1 MGRRGR
7 APRTPELKVHGRRDP
22 SLVTDKAFK
31 LFGDFGVYTKEELV
45 ARAEIEYESYAK
57 SVNIEAK
64 AMINIAGKQ
73 LTRLLS
79 ATQPSSLSP

>member
-1 MGRRGR
+1 MVD
-7 APRTPELKVHGRRDP
+7 AIP
-22 SLVTDKAFK
+22 SLVTEKAFK

-64 AMINIAGKQ
+64 AMNQYRRKAADPGCCPLHNRPRPVLK
-73 LTRLLS
+73 RREGCMPGS
-79 ATQPSSLSP
+79 

>member
-1 MGRRGR
+1 MGGRGR
-7 APRTPELKVHGRRDP
+7 APRTPELKVHGGFHPGTCDRE
-22 SLVTDKAFK
+22 SVK

-64 AMINIAGKQ
+64 SMINIAGKQ
-73 LTRLLS
+73 LIPAVVRYTTVLAR
-79 ATQPSSLSP
+79 P